1 MILRELP
8 DRVSWLACL
17 VLKREQG
24 FEASTWRSGRPRSF
38 AVRGD
43 CGSRC
48 HSRARMSLARFGF
61 LRVCGSAGKN
71 RKQAPRQVRGTGAI
85 HAHDGFPRMF
95 QMDCCFCPLPAA
107 KRSAEP
113 HILCRNRGLDF
124 VPFGFPKST
133 KPKRVPFHKRAK
145 HHKLPVRLVS
155 VEPIERPFRSLHR
168 GRSEPLVHGVFL
180 GSGISNQGLEESKI
194 RFISFDYS

>member
-1 MILRELP
+1 MAFGETPELRCAWGLRQSVPQSSSNEPSEVRFPAGLRFCRQKQKASAAAGER
-8 DRVSWLACL
+8 DRCNP
-17 VLKREQG
+17 
-24 FEASTWRSGRPRSF
+24 RPRWFSKGGSNGLLSF
-38 AVRGD
+38 
-43 CGSRC
+43 
-48 HSRARMSLARFGF
+48 F
-61 LRVCGSAGKN
+61 
-71 RKQAPRQVRGTGAI
+71 
-85 HAHDGFPRMF
+85 
-95 QMDCCFCPLPAA
+95 PLPAA

-168 GRSEPLVHGVFL
+168 GRSESLVHGVFL